1 MGVYEFGG
9 KQYSVEPMD
18 MEHQTTSED
27 KIQRPHK
34 ITPVNIRG
42 TFKLFTSYLL
52 KTHSTYWDGHYCI

>member
-9 KQYSVEPMD
+9 KQYSVEPVDMD
-18 MEHQTTSED
+18 YQTTSQD

-52 KTHSTYWDGHYCI
+52 KTHST